1 MAINK
6 DAVFYVCSLVEF
18 TARKTKNHRSAIVQ
32 AMQEKGIEHYLEYA
46 DVNHC
51 LPFEQVSDEMIAR
64 YNIPIGTFDTVSEC
78 KYEVP
83 TATAIGK
90 VYQELALEES
100 KKMSVAKAIL
110 HVFSSFLSDAISN
123 FNSDVYYQNSSY
135 LQACYDSG
143 ALLD

>member
-1 MAINK
+1 MDIGRQLLLQAVLIFFNAFFAMTEIAVISLNPAKLRRMA
-6 DAVFYVCSLVEF
+6 E
-18 TARKTKNHRSAIVQ
+18 
-32 AMQEKGIEHYLEYA
+32 E
-46 DVNHC
+46 
-51 LPFEQVSDEMIAR
+51 IAR

>member
-1 MAINK
+1 MATNK

-18 TARKTKNHRSAIVQ
+18 TARKTKNHRSTIVQ
-32 AMQEKGIEHYLEYA
+32 AMQEKGIEHHLEYA

-51 LPFEQVSDEMIAR
+51 LSFDQVSDEVIAQ
-64 YNIPIGTFDTVSEC
+64 YSIPVGTFDTVAEC

-90 VYQELALEES
+90 VYQGLVLEES
-100 KKMSVAKAIL
+100 KKVPVAKAIL